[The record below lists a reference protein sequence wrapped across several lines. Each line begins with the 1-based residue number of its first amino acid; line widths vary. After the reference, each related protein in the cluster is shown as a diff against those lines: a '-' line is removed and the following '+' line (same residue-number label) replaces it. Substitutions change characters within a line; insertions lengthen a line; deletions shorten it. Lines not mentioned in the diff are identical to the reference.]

1 MPLVYASDVL
11 HGDED
16 GNRTYVKKRGDRFN
30 KADAKDLF
38 NLDDPKSLIDDG
50 VVVMDT
56 ALPENADD
64 GRSASYYEL
73 EAEMLRNSEDSE
85 PVQDT
90 GMKAHTD
97 RVIAAQAKKGAGEQ
111 TENDK

>member
-56 ALPENADD
+56 ALPENAD
-64 GRSASYYEL
+64 
-73 EAEMLRNSEDSE
+73 EDSE